1 MEEGDRGQEGGGG
14 GQRGQAE
21 FRNDANLFVVFCP
34 PKNPQG
40 SIVKT
45 IFNTVRKSC
54 RKLNLFTVE

>member
-54 RKLNLFTVE
+54 KKT